1 MLQIELR
8 ESLQRRSDELKGK
21 LETLAAGAATE
32 GGTEGAADVDE
43 RKAELST
50 LTSTV
55 NRLTKS
61 LATAETNLEK
71 TNATIADKQ
80 KELEQ
85 TQGKQADDARDIARQ
100 QKGTERYH
108 AKRQMLT
115 ARKEECN
122 NNIRDLGALP
132 EEAFEKYINV
142 NSDKVRFTCNGCT
155 SC

>member
-1 MLQIELR
+1 
-8 ESLQRRSDELKGK
+8 
-21 LETLAAGAATE
+21 
-32 GGTEGAADVDE
+32 
-43 RKAELST
+43 
-50 LTSTV
+50 LTSSGLRQGCT
-55 NRLTKS
+55 
-61 LATAETNLEK
+61 AAETNLEK

-142 NSDKVRFTCNGCT
+142 NSDKVGFPSLSQGRVLIILDSSSKICT
-155 SC
+155 RSTKP